1 MALIL
6 SVDLAYRH
14 YEDFGFCL
22 LEESAGKAIAV
33 QYLHHQEIGLEGTPQ
48 AETFAYRV
56 LRFCLDTG
64 VSILMLDGSQG
75 WKDPVNG
82 LLHYWWRVWLALPS
96 RLTIRWLHC
105 LRSASQISS

>member
-14 YEDFGFCL
+14 YGDFGFCL
-22 LEESAGKAIAV
+22 MEESAGKAIAV
-33 QYLHHQEIGLEGTPQ
+33 QYLHYQAIGLGGAPQ
-48 AETFAYRV
+48 AETFANRL

-75 WKDPVNG
+75 GKTRITVS
-82 LLHYWWRVWLALPS
+82 Y
-96 RLTIRWLHC
+96 
-105 LRSASQISS
+105 ISGYAKKS